1 MCEIG
6 VKRNMLK
13 RKIRDLFNTEDKLIA
28 MLFYTN
34 VLSLLLLG
42 LKNNIF
48 TVCFAIFN
56 IFLFVLSLVL
66 LKHKNNTEEDI
77 ELIQTINLEKE
88 DLEKQLK
95 EHKEFIKYIEKSNAE
110 NLNKMLDLQLENK
123 KILEEFEKM
132 KKEWSKERGIER

>member
-1 MCEIG
+1 
-6 VKRNMLK
+6 MLK

-66 LKHKNNTEEDI
+66 LKHRSNSEEDI

-123 KILEEFEKM
+123 KIREDFERIKE
-132 KKEWSKERGIER
+132 EWSKERGIER

>member
-1 MCEIG
+1 
-6 VKRNMLK
+6 MLK